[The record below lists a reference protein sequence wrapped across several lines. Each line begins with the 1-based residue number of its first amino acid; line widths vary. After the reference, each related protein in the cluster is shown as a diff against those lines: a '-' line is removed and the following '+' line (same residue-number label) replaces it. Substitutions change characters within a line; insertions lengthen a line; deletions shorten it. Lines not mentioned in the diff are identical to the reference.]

1 MIEEKN
7 IDYKLHHWGPCLMGT
22 KCPDNVVS
30 YLLDAK
36 NKIDEDARS
45 TLAGHIEKELFFK
58 QEHKRFF
65 IEHTK
70 HIFSKYIDILTTEWN
85 PMAKM
90 QFDTME
96 LDKFWINTMKA
107 GEFNPMHT
115 HSGQISFVI
124 FIKVDPEIN
133 EEHKTTI
140 CNHSG
145 PGVLEFHYGQ
155 YMKNEIGL
163 IHRYEVFPEVGDMFV
178 FPAYLQ
184 HMVVPFKSKNAE
196 RISCS
201 GNIFL
206 KSDMMVK
213 DEI

>member
-1 MIEEKN
+1 MQD

-22 KCPDNVVS
+22 KCPEKVTN
-30 YLLDAK
+30 YLFEATKKLQ
-36 NKIDEDARS
+36 EDARS
-45 TLAGHIEKELFFK
+45 TLAGHIEKELFFEQK
-58 QEHKRFF
+58 DKDYFVENTR
-65 IEHTK
+65 
-70 HIFSKYIDILTTEWN
+70 HIFSKYIDVLIKDWHPTGKYDFSTV
-85 PMAKM
+85 
-90 QFDTME
+90 E
-96 LDKFWINTMKA
+96 LDKFWVNFMKA

-124 FIKVDPEIN
+124 FLKVDPQIN
-133 EEHKTTI
+133 EEHNNTV

-155 YMKNEIGL
+155 YLKNEIGSVT
-163 IHRYEVFPEVGDMFV
+163 RYEIFPTVGDMFI

-184 HMVVPFKSKNAE
+184 HMVVPFKSKDAE

-206 KSDMMVK
+206 K
-213 DEI
+213 